1 MDRHADLLD
10 RLAALLEHERR
21 AEAERFAALQR
32 DLTLAER
39 AARGYAVA
47 DLVLTDDSFGLGG
60 RVLLHLQ
67 REGGGRIAG
76 RIDSGDV
83 VTLRPRRA
91 EVGELPSAVVA
102 RRSTSEIVLALDE
115 PPPPFVRSGRLVLE
129 LQANE
134 VTYSRARAA
143 LLAVKDLAQAS
154 GPQRKR
160 LEVLLGQAPPRSERV
175 AEDLDDAGDLNP
187 EQRAAVLRALAAQDF
202 YLVHGPPG
210 TGKSTVLT
218 ELAQRA
224 VARGERVL
232 VTAASNAAVD
242 HLLERCADCGLR
254 VVRVG
259 HPARVAERL
268 TRHTLAEQAAAHPD
282 RQLASELFDEAF
294 ALRGYARRQRSQG
307 RSAARFA
314 QARTAHTDARALIT
328 EARALER
335 RAITAVLGSAQVV
348 CATLASLPGGELAN
362 AHFDLALLD
371 EATQATEPLSLLA
384 FLRARRLVLAGDHRQ
399 LPPTI
404 LSPAALGGGLG
415 LSLFERLLRD
425 HGEGPEVKQLLCE
438 QHRMHQTIMA
448 FPSAEMYGGALR
460 AHPQAAERSL
470 SELLTD
476 PTLDAP
482 PLLFIDTAGKGWEEE
497 LAPGTESYQNPGEA
511 ELLLTRLQALL
522 AAGLSPRDVAV
533 IAPYSAQVA
542 LLRDHAAARLGT
554 AVYADLEIDS
564 VDAFQGR
571 EKEAVLLSLTRSNS
585 TGQLGFLTDLRRINV
600 AITRARRHLLIIGD
614 SATLG
619 AHPFYERLLTYA
631 QAQGVYRSVWEL
643 TPMDP
648 S

>member
-1 MDRHADLLD
+1 MERHADLLD
-10 RLAALLEHERR
+10 RLAGLLEHERR

-32 DLTLAER
+32 ELTLTER
-39 AARGYAVA
+39 AARGHAFT
-47 DLVLTDDSFGLGG
+47 DLVLADDSFGLGG

-67 REGGGRIAG
+67 REGGGRIEG

-91 EVGELPSAVVA
+91 ELGEIPTAVVA
-102 RRSTSEIVLALDE
+102 RRSASEIVLALEE
-115 PPPPFVRSGRLVLE
+115 PPPPFVRSGRLVIE

-143 LLAVKDLAQAS
+143 LMAVKELTQGS
-154 GPQRKR
+154 GAERKR
-160 LEVLLGQAPPRSERV
+160 VEVLLGRAPPRCARAAPE
-175 AEDLDDAGDLNP
+175 LDDAAHLNT

-210 TGKSTVLT
+210 TGKSTVLA
-218 ELAQRA
+218 EIAKRA
-224 VARGERVL
+224 AAGGERVL
-232 VTAASNAAVD
+232 ISAASNAAVD
-242 HLLERCADCGLR
+242 HLLELCAGRGLR

-268 TRHTLAEQAAAHPD
+268 SRYTLSEQAAAHPD
-282 RQLASELFDEAF
+282 RQLAAELFAEAL

-307 RSAARFA
+307 RSAARFT
-314 QARTAHTDARALIT
+314 QARTAHTDARALIA

-335 RAITAVLGSAQVV
+335 SAISAVLAGAQVV
-348 CATLASLPGGELAN
+348 CATLASLPGGELAH
-362 AHFDLALLD
+362 ARFDLALID

-384 FLRARRLVLAGDHRQ
+384 FLRARRLILAGDHRQ

-404 LSPAALGGGLG
+404 LSPAAHSGGLS

-438 QHRMHQTIMA
+438 QHRMHKTIMA
-448 FPSAEMYGGALR
+448 FPSAQMYDGALR
-460 AHPQAAERSL
+460 AHPHAAERTL
-470 SELLTD
+470 GELLKD
-476 PTLDAP
+476 PAVEAP

-497 LAPGTESYQNPGEA
+497 LAPGTESFHNPGEA
-511 ELLLTRLQALL
+511 ELLIGRLQALL
-522 AAGLSPRDVAV
+522 AAGLAPRDVAV

-542 LLRDHAAARLGT
+542 RLRDRAAARLGA

-571 EKEAVLLSLTRSNS
+571 EKEAVLLSLTRSS
-585 TGQLGFLTDLRRINV
+585 SSGQLGFLTDLRRINV

-619 AHPFYERLLTYA
+619 ANPFYERLLTYV
-631 QAQGVYRSVWEL
+631 QTHGVYRSVWEL
-643 TPMDP
+643 DDGDC
-648 S
+648 